1 MTRHLHDDA
10 TARAEARVAR
20 GMGLTMSQ
28 WDALDEYDRAYAL
41 ALDLVEAE
49 ERAGRCPQCGGPAS
63 ECQDADNQ
71 HAFVVTTRRCYR
83 TRARLEAERKRTD
96 HDGVL
101 FVATLDPT
109 RKKSATKKGGTSG

>member
-1 MTRHLHDDA
+1 M
-10 TARAEARVAR
+10 AR

-28 WDALDEYDRAYAL
+28 WDALDDHDRAYAL

-49 ERAGRCPQCGGPAS
+49 ARAGQCHQCGGLAS
-63 ECQDADNQ
+63 ECQDYDNQ
-71 HAFVVTTRRCYR
+71 HAYVVTERRCFR
-83 TRARLEAERKRTD
+83 TRAIQEAQRKRTD

-109 RKKSATKKGGTSG
+109 RKKSATKKGGPSG